1 MWLFNVSWQIT
12 VLPQFKHVN
21 RSFFHI
27 YLKHEMD
34 MNKHQKVF
42 YFNRETFYK
51 FKSTEVNLLTC
62 LICGKC

>member
-1 MWLFNVSWQIT
+1 
-12 VLPQFKHVN
+12 
-21 RSFFHI
+21 
-27 YLKHEMD
+27 